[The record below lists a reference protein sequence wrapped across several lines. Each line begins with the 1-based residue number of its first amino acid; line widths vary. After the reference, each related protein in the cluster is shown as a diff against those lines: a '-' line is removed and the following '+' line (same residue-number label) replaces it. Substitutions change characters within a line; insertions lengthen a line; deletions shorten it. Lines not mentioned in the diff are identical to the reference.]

1 MKHLLAW
8 TALLPTLSFTSM
20 SCADGK
26 SPMAFLSAD
35 STVVEQRDT
44 TRHLTL
50 VFAGDLM
57 QHKPQITA
65 AKSGEG
71 YDYTECFQYIKPQI
85 EYADIA
91 VANFETTLAGPPYSG
106 FPCFSAPDDF
116 LRDVK
121 ATGFDVLLTA
131 NNHVCDK
138 GKRGI
143 ERTIAQM
150 DSLHIPHLGSYVSAQ
165 TRAKEY
171 PLLVEKNGFR
181 LVFLNYTYAT
191 NGIPVPQGNIV
202 NVIDRQQM
210 ARDIQRAKQMQ
221 PDVIIAFMHWGVEY
235 ALHQNKEQE
244 ELADWLFAQ
253 GVDHIIGGH
262 PHVVQPMEIRT
273 DANGQKHALAY
284 SLGNFVS
291 NQFKDNTVGGMLV
304 HMSLGKDSTTRMT
317 DCEYSLYYVTRPGGS
332 GHKQHRVYDVNTPD
346 NVLSA
351 SERALRDKYVSSTRA
366 LFSKYNKNVSERTT
380 SEKNKAQ

>member
-1 MKHLLAW
+1 MKHLIALAV
-8 TALLPTLSFTSM
+8 L
-20 SCADGK
+20 
-26 SPMAFLSAD
+26 LSAF
-35 STVVEQRDT
+35 SNGISSCSEGQKTPAAAYEEPVEVRDT
-44 TRHLTL
+44 TRHITL

-57 QHKPQITA
+57 QHMPQINA
-65 AKSGEG
+65 ARTKGG
-71 YDYTECFQYIKPQI
+71 YDYTECFQYIRPQI

-91 VANFETTLAGPPYSG
+91 VGNFETTLAGAPYSG
-106 FPCFSAPDDF
+106 FPCFSAPDEF

-138 GKRGI
+138 GRRGI

-150 DSLHIPHLGSYVSAQ
+150 DSLQIPHLGSYVDSAE
-165 TRAKEY
+165 RAKRY

-191 NGIPVPQGNIV
+191 NGIPVPKGQIV
-202 NVIDRQQM
+202 NKIDKQLM
-210 ARDIQRAKQMQ
+210 AQDIRRAKEME
-221 PDVIIAFMHWGVEY
+221 PDAIIAFMHWGEEY
-235 ALHQNKEQE
+235 QLTPNNSQR

-273 DANGQKHALAY
+273 DSMGQQHVLAY

-291 NQFKDNTVGGMLV
+291 NQFKDHTVGGMLV
-304 HMSLGKDSTTRMT
+304 HMALEKDSTTRLSAC
-317 DCEYSLYYVTRPGGS
+317 DYSLYFVTRPNSS
-332 GHKQHRVYDVNTPD
+332 GHKQHRVYDVHTPD
-346 NVLSA
+346 SVLN
-351 SERALRDKYVSSTRA
+351 RAEQSLRDKFVAATRK
-366 LFSKYNKNVSERTT
+366 LFEKYNKNVSEG
-380 SEKNKAQ
+380 QH